1 MLVAI
6 VEFPKVK
13 REARMRR
20 VLTNIRQDQNL
31 QGDKVVK
38 IKLVPFLAGKVKR

>member
-6 VEFPKVK
+6 VEFPKIK
-13 REARMRR
+13 REARMRKVTISIHR
-20 VLTNIRQDQNL
+20 GQNP

-38 IKLVPFLAGKVKR
+38 IKLVPFLAGKVQR

>member
-20 VLTNIRQDQNL
+20 VLTNIRQDQNP

>member
-20 VLTNIRQDQNL
+20 VLTNIRQGQNP
-31 QGDKVVK
+31 QEDKVVK
-38 IKLVPFLAGKVKR
+38 IKLVPVRAGKVKR

>member
-20 VLTNIRQDQNL
+20 VLTNIRQGQNP